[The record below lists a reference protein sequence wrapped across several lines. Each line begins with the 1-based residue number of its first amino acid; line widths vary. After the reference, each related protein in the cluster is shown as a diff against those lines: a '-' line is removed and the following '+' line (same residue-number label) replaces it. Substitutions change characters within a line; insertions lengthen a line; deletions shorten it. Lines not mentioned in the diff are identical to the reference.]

1 MAKDKFMSIRE
12 ASAVYE
18 VSRAKLHRLIK
29 TGRLRSE
36 RNPRDERVSLLS
48 TEELEALFRIQG
60 EEGREMRYG
69 NNESMGA
76 EAGRLTAELRANVDA
91 LRGRVSA
98 EKNLGDSAEIIRE
111 EREKR
116 SRQLDDAIGT

>member
-1 MAKDKFMSIRE
+1 
-12 ASAVYE
+12 
-18 VSRAKLHRLIK
+18 
-29 TGRLRSE
+29 
-36 RNPRDERVSLLS
+36 
-48 TEELEALFRIQG
+48 
-60 EEGREMRYG
+60 
-69 NNESMGA
+69 MGA

-91 LRGRVSA
+91 LRGRVSADVSA